1 MPNYEL
7 KLYPN
12 SMSETLKNLLTS
24 LRIKKEHFPSEV
36 IYEEEE
42 YSKEKSNRNKS
53 INPRFITS
61 KNLGKLSSD
70 YTPKKIKSQKRK
82 GKSHK
87 FKTQHITSSS
97 YRDTSEEK
105 RDIKNNNIFSVL
117 EGLRLNQQIA
127 KTFVKKRNNKQNLIH
142 LKLPHKLKKEIES
155 LNFKVVYPIDK
166 R

>member
-117 EGLRLNQQIA
+117 EGLRLNQQHIM
-127 KTFVKKRNNKQNLIH
+127 
-142 LKLPHKLKKEIES
+142 
-155 LNFKVVYPIDK
+155 KVQ
-166 R
+166 